1 MFVPAS
7 TTTIS
12 VAINGTTPQ
21 TFPCS
26 GSTCSGTF
34 SSPAGG
40 SVNFAFAALDAQQR
54 ALSKASFSEAINA
67 NGANA
72 LNVTLEGVVDHAS
85 LAFSEPGLVSYQ
97 SGSATVTAS
106 AFDVDND
113 LISGTYFAPLTVSV
127 SGDATGTIT
136 VPSATIASSTSTATV
151 AYTFSAT
158 RTAVLSK
165 EDITEHGQARRRRS
179 AGCRLKLPSILF
191 ADQRRRVSAQSAVR
205 GLAMFVPHWQMV
217 DRCVHVAVL
226 ERALDSVPVPE
237 IARVTRVHDLVSL
250 HALEA
255 TPQMLAASAHD
266 RLPRRSS
273 SLNAR
278 LHVSRRASLRLRA
291 S

>member
-1 MFVPAS
+1 MAPDRRARPSHATPRHPPFRAFPA
-7 TTTIS
+7 
-12 VAINGTTPQ
+12 VALRFHTSELDKRTLLNT
-21 TFPCS
+21 
-26 GSTCSGTF
+26 
-34 SSPAGG
+34 GG
-40 SVNFAFAALDAQQR
+40 FEF
-54 ALSKASFSEAINA
+54 
-67 NGANA
+67 
-72 LNVTLEGVVDHAS
+72 
-85 LAFSEPGLVSYQ
+85 
-97 SGSATVTAS
+97 
-106 AFDVDND
+106 
-113 LISGTYFAPLTVSV
+113 V
-127 SGDATGTIT
+127 SGGYALVG
-136 VPSATIASSTSTATV
+136 
-151 AYTFSAT
+151 
-158 RTAVLSK
+158 
-165 EDITEHGQARRRRS
+165 
-179 AGCRLKLPSILF
+179 LPSILF